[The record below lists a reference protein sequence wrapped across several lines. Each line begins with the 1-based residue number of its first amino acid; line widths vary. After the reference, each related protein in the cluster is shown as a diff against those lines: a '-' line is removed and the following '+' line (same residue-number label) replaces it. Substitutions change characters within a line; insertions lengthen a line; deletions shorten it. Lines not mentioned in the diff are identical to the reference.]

1 MASLRMYDYAL
12 SQKELGKLMKK
23 TRPENLKK

>member
-1 MASLRMYDYAL
+1 MYDYAL
-12 SQKELGKLMKK
+12 NQKELVKLMKK